1 MVEMSEPANILHNA
15 THDSLGLMDEIGRGT
30 STYDGRSRARAVA
43 EFLASDVR
51 AFALFATHDFEL
63 TTLADTLPGVANV
76 HLDAAEYNDAQ
87 GERLVFLHNVK
98 AGPANRSFG
107 LQVASLAG
115 VPQPGISG
123 ARGHLP
129 ILANRPTPQLAAAP
143 APSADPR
150 PQHTRRDR
158 ARVG

>member
-1 MVEMSEPANILHNA
+1 
-15 THDSLGLMDEIGRGT
+15 MDEIGRGT
-30 STYDGRSRARAVA
+30 STYDGLSLARAVA

-51 AFALFATHDFEL
+51 AFALFATHYFEL

-115 VPQPGISG
+115 VPQAVSSED
-123 ARGHLP
+123 ARGGKGGVRTVK
-129 ILANRPTPQLAAAP
+129 IGWA
-143 APSADPR
+143 
-150 PQHTRRDR
+150 
-158 ARVG
+158 